1 MSIRHLFVP
10 RTRHGAV
17 LAAVQTGLAS
27 IAVPAVTG
35 PSDEPDNPRQ
45 HQAARAPEPG
55 SELVGVLATLP
66 VVFAAITLA
75 SALTPAGGAA
85 PSWSDAEPSE
95 GLTEDP
101 DAPAGAPNE

>member
-35 PSDEPDNPRQ
+35 PSDEPDTPRQ
-45 HQAARAPEPG
+45 HQAARATEPA

-85 PSWSDAEPSE
+85 PSWPDAEPPE
-95 GLTEDP
+95 GFADDP
-101 DAPAGAPNE
+101 DTSPGAQNE